1 MTKLELKTKRQGK
14 TSKGITL
21 VALVVTIV
29 VLIILAGVTLAS
41 LTGEKG
47 IIKEARTAKELAEK
61 ASLEEQVDL
70 AIIKAEQKH
79 RNPTIDDVI
88 EEIKNNKVI
97 SNSDQ
102 VNKETGAIRTDLG
115 YEITGKLDDY
125 IGKTS
130 TGDNEGNT
138 SGGNG
143 TTGGNTTGNNTGG
156 GTTNP
161 PEEKPSLPNTDNTK
175 PFLPEDSEIISD
187 SLETGV
193 IIKDKNNNEWV
204 WIEVPKTIY
213 NSTTTDTDYTA
224 IETAMQSYASVY
236 RDSDYS
242 DTFYSTAQHGF
253 ANETEYNNHKN
264 SMLKSVFENGGF
276 YIGRYETGTQTA
288 RFSSSDSLT
297 TPVIQRDMY
306 PYNFITCSQAQTKAT
321 ELATGGKTSSLLFGI
336 QWDLVMKFIEE
347 KGAKTQEELKTNSE
361 SWGNYYSVTFDITR
375 GLYTIAP
382 TTSGSWNRASG
393 TSKYTKP
400 ASTSTLLT
408 TGVTERNSVLGIYDL
423 AGNVLEW
430 TLEKPTSTSNPCVIR
445 GGAFNGIGS
454 STTSTYRTGS
464 NATIASHDRGLRV
477 ALW

>member
-1 MTKLELKTKRQGK
+1 
-14 TSKGITL
+14 
-21 VALVVTIV
+21 
-29 VLIILAGVTLAS
+29 
-41 LTGEKG
+41 
-47 IIKEARTAKELAEK
+47 
-61 ASLEEQVDL
+61 
-70 AIIKAEQKH
+70 
-79 RNPTIDDVI
+79 
-88 EEIKNNKVI
+88 
-97 SNSDQ
+97 
-102 VNKETGAIRTDLG
+102 VNQETGAIRTDLG

-138 SGGNG
+138 SGGN
-143 TTGGNTTGNNTGG
+143 NTEG

-161 PEEKPSLPNTDNTK
+161 PEEKPTLPSTDNTK

-213 NSTTTDTDYTA
+213 NATTTSTDYIA

-336 QWDLVMKFIEE
+336 QWDLAMKFIEE
-347 KGAKTQEELKTNSE
+347 KGAKTQEELRTNSGT
-361 SWGNYYSVTFDITR
+361 WGNYKDVTFEITR
-375 GLYTIAP
+375 GLYTTA
-382 TTSGSWNRASG
+382 SGTWNRASV

-408 TGVTERNSVLGIYDL
+408 TGATDRNSTLGIYDL

-430 TLEKPTSTSNPCVIR
+430 TLEKTTFTSVPCAYR
-445 GGAFNGIGS
+445 GGSNGFNAS
-454 STTSTYRTGS
+454 NRPSAYRSNSQTTSAG
-464 NATIASHDRGLRV
+464 IAVGLRV

>member
-1 MTKLELKTKRQGK
+1 MKKKRGKQMRKLN
-14 TSKGITL
+14 SKGITL

-175 PFLPEDSEIISD
+175 PFLPEDSDIISD
-187 SLETGV
+187 SLNTGV

-204 WIEVPKTIY
+204 WIEVPKSIY
-213 NSTTTDTDYTA
+213 NSTTTSTDYTA
-224 IETAMQSYASVY
+224 IETAMQNYASDY
-236 RDSDYS
+236 RVSGYTDI
-242 DTFYSTAQHGF
+242 FYSTAQHGF
-253 ANETEYNNHKN
+253 ANATEYNNHKN

-276 YIGRYETGTQTA
+276 YIGRYETGTRTA

-297 TPVIQRDMY
+297 TPIIQRDAY
-306 PYNFITCSQAQTKAT
+306 PYTWVTCKQAQEKAT
-321 ELATGGKTSSLLFGI
+321 EVATGGRTSSLMFGI

-347 KGAKTQEELKTNSE
+347 KGAKTQVELKTNSG
-361 SWGNYYSVTFDITR
+361 SWGNYKDVTFEITR
-375 GLYTIAP
+375 GLYTTAV
-382 TTSGSWNRASG
+382 TVSGSWNQA
-393 TSKYTKP
+393 TVANKYTKP
-400 ASTSTLLT
+400 TSTETVMT
-408 TGVTERNSVLGIYDL
+408 TGATDRNSVLGIYDL
-423 AGNVLEW
+423 AGNVYEW
-430 TLEKPTSTSNPCVIR
+430 TLEKASGTSLLVRR
-445 GGAFNGIGS
+445 GGDS
-454 STTSTYRTGS
+454 SSWGY
-464 NATIASHDRGLRV
+464 NQPASHRYGNSLTNAYDDVGSRLV
-477 ALW
+477 LW